1 MSIIILVTFNV
12 RPETT
17 GKFEAAMAE
26 LAGHVLSEEPG
37 VSHYQLARS
46 KTDPLVYH
54 MWEVY
59 ADKAALE
66 AHGATA
72 HMAAARPA
80 LMECLAKP
88 PLIEFH
94 EPVAA

>member
-12 RPETT
+12 RPDTAR
-17 GKFEAAMAE
+17 KFEAAISE
-26 LAGHVLSEEPG
+26 LAGHVLSQEPG

-46 KTDPLVYH
+46 ATDPLVYH

-66 AHGATA
+66 AHGSTG

-94 EPVAA
+94 EPVSA